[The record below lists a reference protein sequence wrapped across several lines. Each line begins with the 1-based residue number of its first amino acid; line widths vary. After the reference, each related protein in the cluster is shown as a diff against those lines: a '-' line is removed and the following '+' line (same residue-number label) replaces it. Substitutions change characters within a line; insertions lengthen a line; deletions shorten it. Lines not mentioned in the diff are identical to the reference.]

1 MSFNFQTHTIRKK
14 YIFLNFTLNTVFESN
29 KNLSTVCESDV
40 VLPLFLET
48 SINMSPRQRNDK
60 QFYKTRLIYSYCF

>member
-1 MSFNFQTHTIRKK
+1 MYFNFQ
-14 YIFLNFTLNTVFESN
+14 FLTVREKIHLLEFYPLQYLKV
-29 KNLSTVCESDV
+29 KNPSTVCESDV
-40 VLPLFLET
+40 VLILFLET